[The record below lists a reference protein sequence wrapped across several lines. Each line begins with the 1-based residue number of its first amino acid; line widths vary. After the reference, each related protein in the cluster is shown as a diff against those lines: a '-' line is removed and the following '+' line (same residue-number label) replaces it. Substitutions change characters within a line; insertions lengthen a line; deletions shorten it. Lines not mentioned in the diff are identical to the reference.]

1 MLAQAGVPLG
11 PDEVEATTLASQ
23 GRTPLYAA
31 IDGQLAGILAVADT
45 VRPEAAETVTALRRL
60 GLRVLMLTGDRPET
74 ARAVA
79 HAVGIDE
86 VRARVRPDGKAAVVR
101 ELQDQGATV
110 VMAGDGINDA
120 PALAQADL
128 GIAMGAGTD
137 IAMAAGDITLV
148 RSDLRGVLT
157 AIRLSRRTVRTIK
170 QNLTWA
176 FSYNVLL
183 IPVAAGALFPVLG
196 VQLDPMLAA
205 AAMALES
212 LSVVGNSLR
221 LAAVPRRRWLTAFD
235 HVRAAPVAPGAG
247 ITEGGRLPYRWR
259 CPSSTTPPHRRGFP
273 DTTTTDR
280 RP

>member
-1 MLAQAGVPLG
+1 M
-11 PDEVEATTLASQ
+11 
-23 GRTPLYAA
+23 
-31 IDGQLAGILAVADT
+31 
-45 VRPEAAETVTALRRL
+45 RPEAAETVTALRRL

-79 HAVGIDE
+79 RAVGIDE

-137 IAMAAGDITLV
+137 IAMAAGDVTLV

-157 AIRLSRRTVRTIK
+157 AVRLSRRTVRTIK

-205 AAMALES
+205 CAMALES

-221 LAAVPRRRWLTAFD
+221 LRRFHA
-235 HVRAAPVAPGAG
+235 GAG
-247 ITEGGRLPYRWR
+247 
-259 CPSSTTPPHRRGFP
+259 
-273 DTTTTDR
+273 
-280 RP
+280 